1 MSAGTAPTC
10 VGELPE
16 AESVVFFHAHPDDET
31 LSGGAL
37 LAAMVA
43 AGRRVAVVTATRGER
58 GEVRAGVEIG
68 SDLAGHRVKER
79 DAALAALGVETGAWL
94 GKARRYTDSGMR
106 WIAPGVAGPD
116 QDAPPDCLS
125 RADLGQASADLT
137 DFVREFGAE
146 ALISYDAEGG
156 YHHPDHVACHHIAK
170 RAAAAT
176 ELARYELVSEGI
188 ARPAGAQWLDHPDQ
202 RPKLLAALRCYASQ
216 FSVEGA
222 EIVHVGGQRQLVQTG
237 VWLFR
242 TR

>member
-1 MSAGTAPTC
+1 MSTGAAANPLAL
-10 VGELPE
+10 LPD

-58 GEVRAGVEIG
+58 GEVRAGVAAG
-68 SDLAGHRVKER
+68 SDLASYRAQER

-94 GKARRYTDSGMR
+94 GKGRRYTDSGMR
-106 WIAPGVAGPD
+106 WVAPGVAGPD
-116 QDAPPDCLS
+116 LDAPLDCLS
-125 RADLGQASADLT
+125 RADPKQASADLAE
-137 DFVREFGAE
+137 FVLEFGAD
-146 ALISYDAEGG
+146 ALISYDASGG
-156 YHHPDHVACHHIAK
+156 YHHPDHVACHHIAQL
-170 RAAAAT
+170 AAAAT
-176 ELARYELVSEGI
+176 DRASYELVSAGI
-188 ARPAGAQWLDHPDQ
+188 APPAGAQWLDHPDQ
-202 RPKLLAALRCYASQ
+202 RENLLAALRCYGSQ
-216 FSVEGA
+216 FGVEGA